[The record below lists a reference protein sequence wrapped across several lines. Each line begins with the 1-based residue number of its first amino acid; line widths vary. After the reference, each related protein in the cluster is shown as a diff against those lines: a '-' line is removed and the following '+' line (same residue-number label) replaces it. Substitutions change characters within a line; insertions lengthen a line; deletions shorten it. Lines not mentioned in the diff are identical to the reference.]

1 MRVETRYRREG
12 ETYLI
17 EIKLSDLRQ
26 MFNSLDPAP
35 FIDKDLD
42 DDAEAYI
49 VDSVREFHLKT
60 PLKLVFYLPAP
71 AAGESTQSLPDAVHN
86 YFAYRADL
94 ARKEVNYTLRQGRGS
109 LLIGLAFLF
118 LCISLRQLV
127 ALTGY
132 GTVEQILDEGL
143 LISGWVAMWRP
154 MQIFL
159 YDWWPI
165 YLRRRVL
172 EKIQHMPMEVR
183 LLAHAQRDARLGDQL
198 HETTK

>member
-1 MRVETRYRREG
+1 METRYRREG

-17 EIKLSDLRQ
+17 EIKLSDARQ
-26 MFNSLDPAP
+26 IFNSLDPAP

-49 VDSVREFHLKT
+49 VDSAREFHLKT

-71 AAGESTQSLPDAVHN
+71 VAGENVQSLPDAVRN
-86 YFAYRADL
+86 YFAYRAGL
-94 ARKEVNYTLRQGRGS
+94 ARKEVSYTLRQGRGS

-127 ALTGY
+127 ALAGHS
-132 GTVEQILDEGL
+132 TVEQILEEGL

-165 YLRRRVL
+165 QLRRRVL

-183 LLAHAQRDARLGDQL
+183 LFSHAQRDVRLGDQL
-198 HETTK
+198 HETAE

>member
-1 MRVETRYRREG
+1 MENRYRREG

-17 EIKLSDLRQ
+17 EIKLSDERQ
-26 MFNSLDPAP
+26 IFNSLDPAP

-42 DDAEAYI
+42 DDAQTYI

-71 AAGESTQSLPDAVHN
+71 AVGDSGHNLPDAVRN

-94 ARKEVNYTLRQGRGS
+94 AHKEVNYTLRQGRWS

-118 LCISLRQLV
+118 LCISLRELV
-127 ALTGY
+127 ALTGH
-132 GTVEQILDEGL
+132 GTVEQILEEGL

-165 YLRRRVL
+165 HIRRRVL
-172 EKIQHMPMEVR
+172 EKIQRMPMEVL
-183 LLAHAQRDARLGDQL
+183 LLADAQRDARLGDQL

>member
-1 MRVETRYRREG
+1 VETRYRREG
-12 ETYLI
+12 EMYLI

-60 PLKLVFYLPAP
+60 PLKLVFYLPSAE
-71 AAGESTQSLPDAVHN
+71 AVDKAQSLPDAVRN

-127 ALTGY
+127 ALVGHSTF
-132 GTVEQILDEGL
+132 EQILAEGL
-143 LISGWVAMWRP
+143 LISGWVAMWHP

-165 YLRRRVL
+165 QLRRNVL
-172 EKIQHMPMEVR
+172 EKIQRMPMEVR
-183 LLAHAQRDARLGDQL
+183 LFAHAQSDARLRDQL
-198 HETTK
+198 HEAAK

>member
-1 MRVETRYRREG
+1 METRYRREG

-71 AAGESTQSLPDAVHN
+71 AAAESAQSLPDSVHN

-94 ARKEVNYTLRQGRGS
+94 ARKEVHYTLRQGRGS

-127 ALTGY
+127 ALAGQSTF
-132 GTVEQILDEGL
+132 EQIFEEGL

-165 YLRRRVL
+165 HLRRRVL
-172 EKIQHMPMEVR
+172 EKIQRMPMEVR

-198 HETTK
+198 HETAE